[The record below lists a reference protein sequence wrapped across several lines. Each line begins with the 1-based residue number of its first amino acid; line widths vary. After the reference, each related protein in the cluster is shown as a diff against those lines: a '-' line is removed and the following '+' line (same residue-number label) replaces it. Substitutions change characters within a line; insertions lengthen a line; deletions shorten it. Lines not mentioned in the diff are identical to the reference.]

1 MKGDKALVT
10 SVILGGLYD
19 MKKVEE
25 QPEGR
30 FLRIM
35 NIKKVEYFHIS
46 PSPQMK
52 LKGGKLLA
60 IQDGHLKVRERQTQ
74 SYLGEH
80 TLVKGT
86 KNSSKELN
94 IPMFEPK

>member
-1 MKGDKALVT
+1 
-10 SVILGGLYD
+10 

-25 QPEGR
+25 QPEER
-30 FLRIM
+30 FLRLV
-35 NIKKVEYFHIS
+35 NRTKLEYFHIS

-52 LKGGKLLA
+52 LKGGKLQA

-80 TLVKGT
+80 TLVKGDQEFLKRT
-86 KNSSKELN
+86 KYPYVRTQMKIQL
-94 IPMFEPK
+94 I